1 MRLLTV
7 HGFCD
12 ETGVRQYRSNANAEL
27 LNTPGMEGATR
38 NMFVLLWVYVDIF
51 ADQEADNYRTSGLS
65 SYTPSVVSSSL
76 YSVKQNQQGKRH
88 PIFKPLI
95 GTRLGLHYSNT

>member
-27 LNTPGMEGATR
+27 LNTPGMQGATR
-38 NMFVLLWVYVDIF
+38 NMFVLRCVYVGIF
-51 ADQEADNYRTSGLS
+51 AEQKADIYRT
-65 SYTPSVVSSSL
+65 
-76 YSVKQNQQGKRH
+76 
-88 PIFKPLI
+88 
-95 GTRLGLHYSNT
+95 

>member
-27 LNTPGMEGATR
+27 LNTPGMQGATR
-38 NMFVLLWVYVDIF
+38 NMFVLSCVHVDIL
-51 ADQEADNYRTSGLS
+51 AEQETNIYRISGLS

-76 YSVKQNQQGKRH
+76 YSVKQKQQGKRH

-95 GTRLGLHYSNT
+95 GTRTGLHCSNT

>member
-27 LNTPGMEGATR
+27 LNTPGMQGATR
-38 NMFVLLWVYVDIF
+38 NMFVLLCVHVNIYAEQKTNIH
-51 ADQEADNYRTSGLS
+51 RLLGLS

-76 YSVKQNQQGKRH
+76 CFVRQKQQGKRH

-95 GTRLGLHYSNT
+95 GTRMGLHCSNI

>member
-27 LNTPGMEGATR
+27 LNTPGMVGATH
-38 NMFVLLWVYVDIF
+38 NMLVSLCGRVNERIMWI
-51 ADQEADNYRTSGLS
+51 GL
-65 SYTPSVVSSSL
+65 
-76 YSVKQNQQGKRH
+76 QG
-88 PIFKPLI
+88 
-95 GTRLGLHYSNT
+95 